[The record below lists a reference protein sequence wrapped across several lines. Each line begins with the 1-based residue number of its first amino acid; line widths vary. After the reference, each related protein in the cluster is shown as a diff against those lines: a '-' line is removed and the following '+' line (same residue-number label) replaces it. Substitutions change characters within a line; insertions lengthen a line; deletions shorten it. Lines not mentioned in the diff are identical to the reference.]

1 MSEVFITRRGGG
13 KDPATILNTYRL
25 YRKDITESQNWI
37 VPSNAVGNMFKVYVC
52 GGGGYYCP
60 AGGIS
65 EDYRFRYAGGGIGIW
80 DGDTII
86 TSFDLVVMDIIVNIL
101 RHLKAVFVLFN
112 ITHNIRGA
120 NWHPLIILYNLIY
133 SMPFQL
139 ALQ

>member
-1 MSEVFITRRGGG
+1 MEE

-65 EDYRFRYAGGGIGIW
+65 EDYRLRYAGGGIGIW

-86 TSFDLVVMDIIVNIL
+86 ASFGSGGYGYNSEHFKPSEGGICIIQYY
-101 RHLKAVFVLFN
+101 
-112 ITHNIRGA
+112 T
-120 NWHPLIILYNLIY
+120 
-133 SMPFQL
+133 
-139 ALQ
+139 